1 MELIISFLKIKRWGI
16 PVSIDTHK
24 KKKNPQEQKERR
36 LQDNV
41 HIFSI
46 DTYTTNVIYFGVKF
60 GVYVGSFVS
69 QLPCDKSDNK
79 DAVRCSLCNQMG
91 QVLTV
96 VSWEM

>member
-1 MELIISFLKIKRWGI
+1 MRHSCQHRH
-16 PVSIDTHK
+16 TQ
-24 KKKNPQEQKERR
+24 KKNPQEQKERR